1 MAFVFALWK
10 FHLYWLLRPHLKWV
24 FLGACSIF
32 TACFLLSSLRVLTL
46 LGSKACVLSHV
57 QLFATPWTIACQAL
71 LCTGFSRQEYCSG
84 LPFPTPGDLPDP
96 GIEAVSPAL
105 QVNSLP
111 LRHQGSP
118 SMRWASCKYFWISGE
133 DYKFSKM
140 VVDIHPGSSLE
151 TCGQVA

>member
-96 GIEAVSPAL
+96 GIEPTSLVSPAL
-105 QVNSLP
+105 SGRVFTAEPPTEACIRLSSIKKKNSGICL
-111 LRHQGSP
+111 
-118 SMRWASCKYFWISGE
+118 F
-133 DYKFSKM
+133 
-140 VVDIHPGSSLE
+140 
-151 TCGQVA
+151 